1 MCACQVRYELERPR
15 RSGRRSR
22 QRPQR
27 RGQGNVT
34 AVPEPSLSLGERVR
48 EAFPELA
55 GVGTGHLDLSTDV
68 GGCRDA
74 GGAERIR
81 VRLADADAA
90 LYDSHGGRF
99 LSTHLV
105 LTVRGFSWSRSA
117 TSSTVRN
124 DSAIRRG
131 FLQLSRMCGNSFRPG
146 CMPPRLVLWGA
157 RFGSWA
163 VTRRNGAYGRAKE
176 ATLRP
181 ASPPSCAR
189 GSRGRRPPRRR
200 AVGAAESG
208 VSLRLSEDGSG
219 ARRPRVC
226 GRCCFPRKGGSGRRC
241 PTYPWQWQSRSRVEA
256 DALPVHC
263 SRLEG
268 ERGQANAD
276 ARPAEATAHQRFGL
290 QVCGTITTIAGTGK
304 PR

>member
-1 MCACQVRYELERPR
+1 VCACQVRYELERPR
-15 RSGRRSR
+15 QSGRRSR
-22 QRPQR
+22 HRPQC

-48 EAFPELA
+48 EPFPELA
-55 GVGTGHLDLSTDV
+55 GVGIGQLDRCTDV

-74 GGAERIR
+74 GGEEPIQ

-99 LSTHLV
+99 LSTYLV

-131 FLQLSRMCGNSFRPG
+131 FLQLSRICGNSFRSG
-146 CMPPRLVLWGA
+146 CMPRLVLWGA
-157 RFGSWA
+157 RFASCA

-176 ATLRP
+176 AMLRP

-208 VSLRLSEDGSG
+208 VSLRLSGCGSRSHG
-219 ARRPRVC
+219 LRRQRRGCLRSNQQHPRVD
-226 GRCCFPRKGGSGRRC
+226 RR
-241 PTYPWQWQSRSRVEA
+241 
-256 DALPVHC
+256 
-263 SRLEG
+263 G
-268 ERGQANAD
+268 
-276 ARPAEATAHQRFGL
+276 
-290 QVCGTITTIAGTGK
+290 
-304 PR
+304 